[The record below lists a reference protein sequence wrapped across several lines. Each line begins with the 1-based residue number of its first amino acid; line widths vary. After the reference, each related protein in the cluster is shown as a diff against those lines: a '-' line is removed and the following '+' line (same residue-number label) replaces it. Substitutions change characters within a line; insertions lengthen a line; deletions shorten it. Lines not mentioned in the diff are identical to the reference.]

1 MRFGINLFLVF
12 LFFTGQAFSQDA
24 GSAGKRNTNHE
35 EIQAIKAAYITKK
48 VDLTKEES
56 KAFWPVYN
64 AYQKEYIQLIH
75 QRRENIKSRGGN
87 AGAKLEDDF
96 EFEERILELKKRYRS
111 EFSKILPAEKVLTLY
126 RAERDWKEYLIQ
138 ELKARKKS

>member
-1 MRFGINLFLVF
+1 MRYVINLFLIF
-12 LFFTGQAFSQDA
+12 LFLGGSAFSQDA
-24 GSAGKRNTNHE
+24 NSVQKKNANHE

-75 QRRENIKSRGGN
+75 KRRENIKSRAGN
-87 AGAKLEDDF
+87 ATAKLEDDF

-111 EFSKILPAEKVLTLY
+111 EFSKILPPEKVLTLY

>member
-1 MRFGINLFLVF
+1 MRLVISLCLVLLFGAP
-12 LFFTGQAFSQDA
+12 GFSQDG
-24 GSAGKRNTNHE
+24 GSAQKKHANHE

-48 VDLTKEES
+48 VDLTNEEA

-64 AYQKEYIQLIH
+64 AYQKEFVQLIH

-87 AGAKLEDDF
+87 TTAKLDDDF
-96 EFEERILELKKRYRS
+96 NFEERILELKRKYRS
-111 EFSKILPAEKVLTLY
+111 EFSRILPPEKVLTLY

-138 ELKARKKS
+138 ELKARKKN

>member
-1 MRFGINLFLVF
+1 MRLVISLCLVLLFAAP
-12 LFFTGQAFSQDA
+12 GFSQDA
-24 GSAGKRNTNHE
+24 GSAQKKHANHE

-48 VDLTKEES
+48 VDLTNEES

-64 AYQKEYIQLIH
+64 AYQKEFVQLIH

-87 AGAKLEDDF
+87 TTAKLDDDF
-96 EFEERILELKKRYRS
+96 NFEERILELKKKYRS
-111 EFSKILPAEKVLTLY
+111 EFSRILPPEKVLTLY

-138 ELKARKKS
+138 ELKARKKN